1 MSCIFLQF
9 MLQFPP
15 IGICQYWA
23 VCITWHLEMDAT
35 RKQYICSSWFS
46 LFDISMDVG
55 EFWMWKSK
63 AKTSVWVFLYLAQR
77 KMNKGERKEK
87 KIVLQIFRLI
97 QYSFQG
103 DAVQCNAM

>member
-1 MSCIFLQF
+1 
-9 MLQFPP
+9 
-15 IGICQYWA
+15 
-23 VCITWHLEMDAT
+23 
-35 RKQYICSSWFS
+35 
-46 LFDISMDVG
+46 
-55 EFWMWKSK
+55 MWKSK